1 MRPLISMGAR
11 PEHGEP
17 PWPTGPGFDESTQGL
32 LDRLRQGDRQALD
45 VLLARL
51 GPRLR
56 RWAAG
61 RLPRHAR
68 DGADTEDFVQDTLV
82 QAIPRLPAFE
92 PTGTGA
98 LYAYLRQALLNRIR
112 DRWRQWKRRPLGSAL
127 HEGLHDD
134 GASPLEV
141 TIGRDVAAR
150 YEAALSR
157 LRPDDRALI
166 VARVEM
172 GCSYEEL
179 AERLGKPS
187 LSATRKATE
196 RALLRLA
203 AEMDRLG

>member
-1 MRPLISMGAR
+1 MGAR
-11 PEHGEP
+11 QERDES
-17 PWPTGPGFDESTQGL
+17 PWSTGHAIDESTQGL
-32 LDRLRQGDRQALD
+32 LDRLRHGDRQALD

-68 DGADTEDFVQDTLV
+68 DGADTEDFVQDALL
-82 QAIPRLPAFE
+82 QALPRLPTFE
-92 PTGTGA
+92 PAGTGA
-98 LYAYLRQALLNRIR
+98 LYAYLRQAILNRIR
-112 DRWRQWKRRPLGSAL
+112 DRFRQWKRRPQGGPLEDDL
-127 HEGLHDD
+127 RDD

-150 YEAALSR
+150 YEAALDR
-157 LRPDDRALI
+157 LRPQDRALI

-179 AERLGKPS
+179 ADRLGKPS
-187 LSATRKATE
+187 LSAARKATE

-203 AEMDRLG
+203 TEMDRLG